1 MALKVGE
8 LFASF
13 NLDTSGVSGAVN
25 SAEKQ
30 LSQLGKGLMIG
41 GGAMTA
47 AVTAPLNAAA
57 KALYTAGSD
66 FDAEMSKVFAIAG
79 ESVTGDAKKM
89 EDLRQKALQM
99 GSTTQF
105 TATQAGEAME
115 YMAMAG
121 WKSEEM
127 LKAIEPMMSLAAAAG
142 ADLGTTS
149 DIVTDAMTA
158 FGLAATDMVEVT
170 KDGMK
175 QSVNAVEYFAD
186 ILAAA
191 SSNSNTNVTMLGES
205 FKFVAPQAGSFGY
218 KLNDVALALGLMANN
233 GIKSSMAGT
242 SLSRV
247 IQNMVKPS
255 DDTAL
260 AMQALGV
267 SLYDSSG
274 RAKSWR
280 EVMEDFRKIAK
291 KGKVDTSKLTKEIAD
306 LDKKFQAGK
315 MTEDEYEKA
324 LEKLGLGAGGFMRQ
338 ITQVAGARGLPG
350 LLAIM
355 NATDE
360 DFEKLAY
367 SIDNATG
374 SAKTMAATMLDNAKG
389 DVTILKSAV
398 EGLEITLWSLAEG
411 GFRKVIQDA
420 TGVVDSFRTMDSE
433 TQKGAMRF
441 AALAAAVGPATLAL
455 GTVIKILPKLAHL
468 FTTVSGPAGLLAIG
482 LVALGAAAI
491 DSGNSMGKTFVKAA
505 QAAGK
510 RVRDLGKNV
519 KAQLPQLTKN
529 MNAFLSSLIEGI
541 GKGLPN
547 MLDGLGDILATGI
560 NALAGG
566 MRNAGNLAKTI
577 VATIAG
583 GIQRNAPQIVP
594 AVLNLLTEMATTMI
608 RNVPTVVRGMGTI
621 VTSLIEAF
629 QNADWSGMGS
639 SLNTALQE
647 SVKELDTW
655 FRRLAMG
662 EKYKQGATW
671 GEVGAALVDN
681 LVEGLQTS
689 LGNARDFLG
698 SLLLGDQYKPDDD
711 WKTFGTKLIDK
722 VFQGADSAVSGAS
735 SFVSGILDSLGN
747 LFSAA
752 NIASASETLAALVSR
767 IITAAADEIPK
778 LAEHAGN
785 ILTKLG
791 ELIFGKDGEQGL
803 AASAASGA
811 ITIAES
817 IIKAIVA
824 GIPKVINA
832 GSSLIEA
839 VGKLFDKES
848 SGTDL
853 SGSYAGIVQ
862 SLVGGI
868 TDAVKRLPD
877 LLSGAL
883 SVGAQIANA
892 IMSSI
897 TSALVD
903 MEASGIAASLG
914 KAATDLV
921 HGLLTSI
928 SNFGEN
934 ADVQS
939 FMKNLGQG
947 FSTAMGMLGDIA
959 GSIVGYILSPE
970 GLTKIFNAGKTL
982 GGLLLNGIKSA
993 LGGLSNFFF
1002 SLIDN
1007 TLIGMG
1013 IIDPVTRDAYRQA
1026 ESVSNTY
1033 REMAQEIIKD
1043 VGDVWDVDDA
1053 TVNSDGFRE
1062 MALLALF
1069 GNRGSGSFGDIADI
1083 SQDYVASFIEAAEAA
1098 IQESTGQDL
1107 QLDSFADTMWSQLE
1121 SASHNSGFSADDVK
1135 RIMEPFLNTLGIAS
1149 ESLNED
1155 VYAAITAAVA
1165 KGGMDNENTLWGMI
1179 LESIL
1184 GSSTPEA
1191 ESTIQQAAES
1201 TIQQAAESTKAAV
1214 QEATTGIIQAVDE
1227 SENAL
1232 AKSGMATAITAGKGD
1247 AEKAALDVGDAAVKE
1262 FLLTMSAEN
1271 GTAIGTQFVGA
1282 IETVLTDSTLTE
1294 TARTLADSSYKSVAN
1309 ILNNGAGR
1317 NIGVNFGLGLA
1328 NGIGSTLGAVTTA
1341 AYNLGKSAADSLSS
1355 AIQEG
1360 SPSKLTGK
1368 SGRNFGLGFINNIL
1382 DSVTDARSA
1391 AALMGISAAASLN
1404 GTVRQMQNE
1413 AVNGLSVP
1421 VETSRG
1427 AAAIRGAQNEQTA
1440 QQFAEAVAHAING
1453 MKVEMDGEAVGVL
1466 VTPTVSE
1473 RIAETSMMR
1482 RYGTE

>member
-47 AVTAPLNAAA
+47 AVTAPLKAAA

-79 ESVTGDAKKM
+79 ESVTGSEKTMDA
-89 EDLRQKALQM
+89 LRQKALEM

-121 WKSEEM
+121 WKSKEM
-127 LKAIEPMMSLAAAAG
+127 LDAIEPMMNLAAAAG

-205 FKFVAPQAGSFGY
+205 FKFVAPLAGSFGY

-306 LDKKFQAGK
+306 LDKKFQSGK

-441 AALAAAVGPATLAL
+441 AALAAAAGPVTLAL
-455 GTVIKILPKLAHL
+455 GSVITMLPKLAHL

-491 DSGNSMGKTFVKAA
+491 DSGNSMGKTFVKGAT
-505 QAAGK
+505 AAGK
-510 RVRDLGKNV
+510 KIREFGRNV
-519 KAQLPQLTKN
+519 KAQLPQLKEN
-529 MNAFLSSLIEGI
+529 MNAFLNSLIEGV
-541 GKGLPN
+541 GKSMPN
-547 MLDGLGDILATGI
+547 IMDGLGDALSAALS
-560 NALAGG
+560 ALASGA
-566 MRNAGNLAKTI
+566 RNAANLAKTI
-577 VATIAG
+577 VTTIAG
-583 GIQRNAPQIVP
+583 GIRRNLPQIVP
-594 AVLNLLTEMATTMI
+594 AAMELVKELATGMI
-608 RNVPTVVRGMGTI
+608 RNIPVAVQAVSGVITA
-621 VTSLIEAF
+621 LADELH
-629 QNADWSGMGS
+629 NADWSGIGS
-639 SLNTALQE
+639 SLNDAIKTSLSE
-647 SVKELDTW
+647 LSVW
-655 FRRLAMG
+655 FKRLAMG
-662 EKYKQGATW
+662 DRYKQDASW
-671 GEVGAALVDN
+671 AEVGSALVETLIDG
-681 LVEGLQTS
+681 VKKS
-689 LGNARDFLG
+689 FGNARDFIG
-698 SLLLGDQYKPDDD
+698 SLLLGDSYNPDED
-711 WKTFGTKLIDK
+711 WASFGTRLIDK
-722 VFQGADSAVSGAS
+722 IFEGADSAIGGAS
-735 SFVSGILDSLGN
+735 DFVTGILDSIAG
-747 LFSAA
+747 LFSEA
-752 NIASASETLAALVSR
+752 NMAG
-767 IITAAADEIPK
+767 AADTLSALASKLITSVANEIPK
-778 LAEHAGN
+778 LAGHAGT

-791 ELIFGKDGEQGL
+791 EMIFGKDGEKGL
-803 AASAASGA
+803 AASAADGA
-811 ITIAES
+811 VKLAGS
-817 IIKAIVA
+817 IISAIA
-824 GIPKVINA
+824 ASIPKVVNA
-832 GSSLIEA
+832 GTSLIGAIGGLFSGDNLTALADGAGKVATGILDQIKDAITA
-839 VGKLFDKES
+839 V
-848 SGTDL
+848 TDENNL
-853 SGSYAGIVQ
+853 SGSFTGMVQGLVTGIVA
-862 SLVGGI
+862 
-868 TDAVKRLPD
+868 AVKNLPK

-892 IMSSI
+892 VM
-897 TSALVD
+897 
-903 MEASGIAASLG
+903 G
-914 KAATDLV
+914 
-921 HGLLTSI
+921 SI
-928 SNFGEN
+928 SGALQDLAGSGVADALGNAAGNLIHELLGFVTNFAAN
-934 ADVQS
+934 DDVKS
-939 FMKNLGQG
+939 FMTNLGAG
-947 FSTAMGMLGDIA
+947 LRATAGMIGNVI
-959 GSIVGYILSPE
+959 GSILGH
-970 GLTKIFNAGKTL
+970 IFSEQGIKDLWNAGKAIAKLLWSGIEGVLSGVGEFILGLFHLDSSTMTEAASSLEADIAAILQSALSGKMAEGYEYKTVGKDAASAIIDNFINQIDGGL
-982 GGLLLNGIKSA
+982 GGMSA
-993 LGGLSNFFF
+993 GALTTNLPVFF
-1002 SLIDN
+1002 
-1007 TLIGMG
+1007 
-1013 IIDPVTRDAYRQA
+1013 RKA
-1026 ESVSNTY
+1026 
-1033 REMAQEIIKD
+1033 
-1043 VGDVWDVDDA
+1043 
-1053 TVNSDGFRE
+1053 
-1062 MALLALF
+1062 
-1069 GNRGSGSFGDIADI
+1069 
-1083 SQDYVASFIEAAEAA
+1083 
-1098 IQESTGQDL
+1098 
-1107 QLDSFADTMWSQLE
+1107 
-1121 SASHNSGFSADDVK
+1121 
-1135 RIMEPFLNTLGIAS
+1135 
-1149 ESLNED
+1149 
-1155 VYAAITAAVA
+1155 
-1165 KGGMDNENTLWGMI
+1165 
-1179 LESIL
+1179 
-1184 GSSTPEA
+1184 
-1191 ESTIQQAAES
+1191 IQQAIDAGTLKGGDAMRWS
-1201 TIQQAAESTKAAV
+1201 GVADQLSADFWARLAQGIQDHRGDLRGVDMMQLLWE
-1214 QEATTGIIQAVDE
+1214 QAVDNSSGGVDTTKAKE
-1227 SENAL
+1227 IMKEVGLELSDTAKEAVSEGITTAMDSGSNAI
-1232 AKSGMATAITAGKGD
+1232 AQNGTATAITEGKGA
-1247 AEKAALDVGDAAVKE
+1247 AEKAAMDLGDAAVKE

-1282 IETVLTDSTLTE
+1282 IETVLNDSTLTE
-1294 TARTLADSSYKSVAN
+1294 TARTLADSSYKNVAN

-1328 NGIGSTLGAVTTA
+1328 NGISSTLGAVTTA

-1360 SPSKLTGK
+1360 SPSKLTGR

-1391 AALMGISAAASLN
+1391 AALMGVSAAASLN
-1404 GTVRQMQNE
+1404 GTIRQMQNE

-1421 VETSRG
+1421 AETSRG
-1427 AAAIRGAQNEQTA
+1427 AAAIRGAQHEQTA
-1440 QQFAEAVAHAING
+1440 QQFADAVAKAING